1 MKPRKTQFVNAA
13 AALLAATTAGIGT
26 DYDGYKPGI
35 FFANESM
42 FSAAQ
47 FNEPLTTYAV
57 GFKDPNNIED
67 TLNFIA
73 PPVPVGRF
81 FQFKKAVNAEE
92 FWSETVDDVRAIG
105 ADYKTI
111 TYSGT
116 TGIGKTI
123 DRGLSE
129 VIDLDQVSGSDWEQ
143 RSVARLQRRLL
154 RNSLR
159 RAVAGLIAAATNTAK
174 TWGSSADPDQDVR
187 DDLVTARNASGV
199 RPNRVLYGDTAA
211 NLRVKAY
218 RSQNNAGAYA
228 SAALSPEELARALGV
243 DRTLVSQE
251 VYQASASAKSEIVG
265 NQVLMYYADDM
276 ANTEDPSHI
285 KRFITMHGSELGGG
299 RWLVSRI
306 QPSAKRVVITVAHYE
321 QVIIP
326 FSTGIRRF
334 TVS

>member
-1 MKPRKTQFVNAA
+1 MKRKLQFVNAA
-13 AALLAATTAGIGT
+13 AALLAATTQGIGT
-26 DYDGYKPGI
+26 NYDGHTPGI

-47 FNEPLTTYAV
+47 FSEPLTSYAV
-57 GFKDPNNIED
+57 GFRDPNNIED

-73 PPVPVGRF
+73 PAVQVGRM
-81 FQFKKAVNAEE
+81 FQFKKGVNAEE
-92 FWSETVDDVRAIG
+92 FYSETVDDQRGVG
-105 ADYKTI
+105 ADYKAI

-116 TGIGKTI
+116 SALGKTI
-123 DRGLSE
+123 DRGLAE
-129 VIDLDQVSGSDWEQ
+129 VIDLEQVSGSDWEQ
-143 RSVARLQRRLL
+143 KSVARLQRRLL

-159 RAVAGLIAAATNTAK
+159 RAVAALIAASTNTDK

-187 DDLVTARNASGV
+187 DDLVTSRNASGV
-199 RPNRVLYGDTAA
+199 RPNRVLYGDTAS

-218 RSQNNAGAYA
+218 RAQNNAGAYA
-228 SAALSPEELARALGV
+228 SAALSLEELARALSV
-243 DRTLVSQE
+243 DRVLISQE
-251 VYQASASAKSEIVG
+251 VYQSSASAKSEVVG

-285 KRFITMHGSELGGG
+285 KRFVTMHDANLGGG
-299 RWLVSRI
+299 RWMVSRI
-306 QPSAKRVVITVAHYE
+306 QPSPKRVVITVAHYE